1 MTVLNQEQEFLWGG
15 LVFDSPAEADTPWRF
30 ETLVGTTFGNPVR
43 LVEYLKSQL
52 QDGELAVTTG
62 FGNREGFPVII
73 RISAPDGQALA
84 QAEAALMAEALAE
97 QIAPLIWLPPALGAW
112 AGALEIVNVDVERD
126 YPVEAG
132 TSWDYREKYT
142 HTRVFRLIFTA
153 LPWVRDLESTI
164 IPALPVPEDPDE
176 PPVVVPINDGTS
188 TTGWAAL
195 MWPSGGW
202 SAVSVSTASGGVQV
216 TGTPAP
222 GSGLASM
229 SLVLTDSETMGAT
242 PYLVIEVPANPTV
255 EDPRITVLYSGT
267 STIYEPVAVVP
278 IGGFRMLCYFEAP
291 PTWTS
296 VRIRKVIDR
305 PASAGGGGLTF
316 RVYDVSKTDRIA
328 IDGTNGFQVAR
339 TAIVGGSV
347 PTQAAIR
354 FSAGADP
361 LVGSTALIYTGSSPV
376 VPLRARRITSATVH
390 ADGTKISGAYNDLSD
405 PMVFRVPVNEVR
417 NSSYTLLPRLEFTG
431 TVVVQWQARIVAS
444 DGTDIPGSDVVLAG
458 ETLLRN
464 DTADAWRIHPLAK
477 LQLPVI
483 TIEGIT
489 THAIELTMSMATGGD
504 GVNVDEA
511 WLADTLNG
519 AVTLV
524 HEPSAFQ
531 LSQIELRSPQLD
543 SPRPAAIG
551 TWVGY
556 GSQDIGRLT
565 RLGTHLFKPGL
576 LYVFTATDLA
586 QYAACELEYYR
597 RHGWHAGPELP
608 ANVEA
613 A

>member
-1 MTVLNQEQEFLWGG
+1 MSVLNQEQELLWGG
-15 LVFDSPAEADTPWRF
+15 LVLDSAVEVDTPWRF

-84 QAEAALMAEALAE
+84 MAEAALMAEALAD
-97 QIAPLIWLPPALGAW
+97 QIAPLIWLPPALEAW
-112 AGALEIVNVDVERD
+112 SGALEIVNVDVERD
-126 YPVEAG
+126 YPVDAG
-132 TSWDYREKYT
+132 TSWDYREKYS
-142 HTRVFRLIFTA
+142 HTRVFRLTFTA

-164 IPALPVPEDPDE
+164 IPALPVPEDPDD
-176 PPVVVPINDGTS
+176 PPVVVSINDCTS
-188 TTGWAAL
+188 TTGWSAL

-202 SAVSVSTASGGVQV
+202 SGVAVSTASGGVQV
-216 TGTPAP
+216 TGTPTP
-222 GSGLASM
+222 GSGQATM

-242 PYLVIEVPANPTV
+242 PYLVIEVPSNPTV
-255 EDPRITVLYSGT
+255 EDPRITAMYSGS
-267 STIYEPVAVVP
+267 STIVEPVAVVQ

-296 VRIRKVIDR
+296 VRIRKTIDR
-305 PASAGGGGLTF
+305 PASSGGGGLTF

-354 FSAGADP
+354 FNAGTDP

-376 VPLRARRITSATVH
+376 VPLRARRISSATVH
-390 ADGTKISGAYNDLSD
+390 VSGTKISGAYNDLSD

-431 TVVVQWQARIVAS
+431 TAVVQWQARIVSNA
-444 DGTDIPGSDVVLAG
+444 GAAIPGSDVVLDG

-464 DTADAWRIHPLAK
+464 DTADPWHIHALAK
-477 LQLPVI
+477 LQLPVVA
-483 TIEGIT
+483 IEGTT
-489 THAIELTMSMATGGD
+489 THAIELTISMTTGGED
-504 GVNVDEA
+504 VNVDEV

-531 LSQIELRSPQLD
+531 LSQIEIRSPQLD

-551 TWVGY
+551 TWIGY
-556 GSQDIGRLT
+556 GSQDISRLT

-586 QYAACELEYYR
+586 KYAPCELEYYR
-597 RHGWHAGPELP
+597 RHGWHSGPDLP
-608 ANVEA
+608 NIVEA